1 MRPELRLVI
10 VDMAD
15 AAVARA
21 LVLRFALDIGLS
33 RQAANEAAIAASELV
48 TNVVKYAGT
57 GELLLSDEPRGLLI
71 TALDR
76 GPGLASAQELFDD
89 GVSQG
94 SKRQPDRPITGGR
107 GTGGG
112 AMRRLCDQVEL
123 SDRPGGGAIIRLHK
137 LRQTAP

>member
-1 MRPELRLVI
+1 VNAELRLVI
-10 VDMAD
+10 AGMAD

-21 LVLRFALDIGLS
+21 MVLRFALDIGLS
-33 RQAANEAAIAASELV
+33 RRAANEAAIAASELV

-57 GELLLSDEPRGLLI
+57 GELVISDEPRGLLI

-76 GPGLASAQELFDD
+76 GPGLASSDELFMD

-94 SKRQPDRPITGGR
+94 SPREPDRPITGGR

-112 AMRRLCDQVEL
+112 ALRRLCDHVEL
-123 SDRPGGGAIIRLHK
+123 GDRPGGGAIVRVCK
-137 LRQTAP
+137 LR